1 MELLYSLFIWLYE
14 KAMFVAAI
22 FHPKAKKWVE
32 GRKINLPPE
41 THGKPVIWI
50 HCASLGEYDMAIPL
64 ITRLKKQYPNH
75 FFLATFFSPSGMEHY
90 KKRGELVDA
99 ACYLPIDRKKKVKSF
114 VSRFNPALLILVKY
128 EFWPNLINVVAS
140 NKVPILSVNTVI
152 RKNQRFFKWY
162 GGLFRK
168 ALRQIDF
175 FYTLNAQTSLLLS
188 DLSIKNWKITGDT
201 RYDRLVENKMTAQK
215 NERIE
220 AFLSG
225 EKAIIIGSSWPEDEK
240 IVLPVMEKNKG
251 HKYIIAPHEIDERH
265 LQAIE
270 KQLGN
275 LVQRYTDKNDAS
287 KPVLLLNTIGH
298 LTSAYSHGKMA
309 YIGGAF
315 SGKLHNILEPM
326 VYELP
331 LIFGPKF
338 KRYPEAIEAV
348 HSEIAQSVK
357 NEKECE
363 HAFQHAI
370 LEASTIKVKSSTF
383 FQQHIGCST
392 IICEDIQSRFFTNCV
407 V

>member
-14 KAMFVAAI
+14 KAMFIAAL

-64 ITRLKKQYPNH
+64 VTRLKKQYPTH

-99 ACYLPIDRKKKVKSF
+99 ACYLPIDRKNKVRAF
-114 VSRFNPALLILVKY
+114 LNHLNPVLLILVKY
-128 EFWPNLINVVAS
+128 EFWPNLINIVVS
-140 NKVPILSVNTVI
+140 NQVPIVSVNTVI

-175 FYTLNAQTSLLLS
+175 FYTLNAQTSLLLA
-188 DLSIKNWKITGDT
+188 DLGIKNWKITGDT
-201 RYDRLVENKMTAQK
+201 RYDRLVENKLTAPK

-220 AFLSG
+220 MFLSG

-240 IVLPVMEKNKG
+240 IVLPVMVKNKEQ
-251 HKYIIAPHEIDERH
+251 KYIIAPHEIDESH
-265 LQAIE
+265 LQSIE

-275 LVQRYTDKNDAS
+275 FVQRYTDKNDPS
-287 KPVLLLNTIGH
+287 KPILLLNTIGH
-298 LTSAYSHGKMA
+298 LTSAYSYGKMA
-309 YIGGAF
+309 YIGGGF

-326 VYELP
+326 AYEIP

-338 KRYPEAIEAV
+338 QRYPEATEAIQA
-348 HSEIAQSVK
+348 EIAHSIK
-357 NEKECE
+357 NEEECK

-370 LEASTIKVKSSTF
+370 NEAPTIKVKSGAF
-383 FQQHIGCST
+383 FQRHIGCST
-392 IICEDIQSRFFTNCV
+392 IICKDIESRFLTN
-407 V
+407 